1 MKIDQI
7 AKYLNEE
14 KNKSRATI
22 PARSCLISEN
32 EAAIT
37 LSAMDEG
44 RRKSPVTV
52 LRHEVAGEYYT
63 HQHLWNSVKFL
74 LTQPETRTPKDGY
87 FQTAGMLMAYLTFE
101 AYLNLIGPRVDR
113 AAWKDERKFFT
124 KNPYR
129 GTPGK
134 LKRICETCNI
144 QLNAS
149 KRPYRTIRE
158 LKRLRDFLA
167 HGKVQSYGF
176 SVHAKEGQHPD
187 LFRNLDIYKM
197 VTRKTADR
205 ALQDT
210 EEFIEFL
217 HAKVNQKS
225 TAAESPYKALQY
237 PLAWATGVGRRL

>member
-1 MKIDQI
+1 M
-7 AKYLNEE
+7 
-14 KNKSRATI
+14 NKAT
-22 PARSCLISEN
+22 
-32 EAAIT
+32 
-37 LSAMDEG
+37 
-44 RRKSPVTV
+44 RKSPVTV
-52 LRHEVAGEYYT
+52 LRHEIAGECYT
-63 HQHLWNSVKFL
+63 QQHLWNTTKLL

-101 AYLNLIGPRVDR
+101 AYLNLIGPKIDRV
-113 AAWKDERKFFT
+113 AWKDERKFFN
-124 KNPYR
+124 KGPYR

-134 LKRICETCNI
+134 LKRICEKSNI
-144 QLNAS
+144 QLDAS

-167 HGKVQSYGF
+167 HGKVQSYGY
-176 SVHAKEGQHPD
+176 SVHAKEGQQPN
-187 LFRNLDIYKM
+187 LFRGLDIYKM

-225 TAAESPYKALQY
+225 IAEKKPFKALQY
-237 PLAWATGVGRRL
+237 PLAWATGVARRM